1 MNVTQLENK
10 FTRKFLEKEEILFA
24 EGDKTGEGY
33 IIEVGEIN
41 LYKKNKKVTS
51 LGAGEVLGVWKILLN
66 QNERYFTAK
75 TNIKTILFVIPA
87 GYLENII
94 NEADPF
100 LKHCFKQWLR
110 ITGS

>member
-10 FTRKFLEKEEILFA
+10 FIREVLEKDEILFE
-24 EGDKTGEGY
+24 EGDKTGKGY
-33 IIEVGEIN
+33 IIEVGEIS

-66 QNERYFTAK
+66 QNERFFTAK
-75 TNIKTILFVIPA
+75 TNIKTILFVIPET
-87 GYLENII
+87 YLENMI